1 MKKDFKNLVRQY
13 FQEQFIKQFFSY
25 LPYIWLILFI
35 CIPFAIILKISF
47 AKNILSLPPV
57 SNLISHVD
65 ESVISLTINFKNYI
79 SIFTDSFYRDALS
92 SSISLA
98 LTSTFFTLIF
108 GYLMAY
114 GIYKTNRKYHYIFL
128 MLVMVPFWISFLIR
142 VYAWMNV
149 LSTQGVI
156 NQFLIYTG
164 MIKEPMHLLDSS
176 FAVCLGIVYC
186 YLPFMILPIYTAL
199 EKIDYAFQEAAYDLG
214 ATPWKVFWYITVPLS
229 YNGIFSGCLLVFM
242 PAIGEFVIPEL
253 LGGSETF
260 TIGRVVWL
268 EFFTSRDWPM
278 ASALAIIMIIP
289 ILGITLIGNRY
300 NIKKN

>member
-1 MKKDFKNLVRQY
+1 MKKDFKNLVIQY
-13 FQEQFIKQFFSY
+13 FQEQFTKKLFKH
-25 LPYIWLILFI
+25 LPYIWLVLFL

-47 AKNILSLPPV
+47 AKNILALPPI
-57 SNLISHVD
+57 SNLISNTG
-65 ESVISLTINFKNYI
+65 EYIISITINFKNYVI
-79 SIFTDSFYRDALS
+79 IFTDPFYRDALS
-92 SSISLA
+92 SSLYLA
-98 LTSTFFTLIF
+98 IMSTFFTLIL

-114 GIYKTNRKYHYIFL
+114 GIYKTNKKYHYIFL

-156 NQFLIYTG
+156 NQFLIYIG
-164 MIKEPMHLLDSS
+164 IIEAPMHLLDNS

-186 YLPFMILPIYTAL
+186 YLPFMILPIYTSL
-199 EKIDYAFQEAAYDLG
+199 EKIDYTFQEAAYDLG
-214 ATPWKVFWYITVPLS
+214 ATPWKVFWHITVPLS
-229 YNGIFSGCLLVFM
+229 CNGIFSGCLLVFM

-278 ASALAIIMIIP
+278 ASALAVIMIVP
-289 ILGITLIGNRY
+289 ILLITFIGNKY
-300 NIKKN
+300 NLRKN